1 MRRRMRAIPSGRGSL
16 SVSALCAVAVCLS
29 LWTRVVQSGSLAC
42 SPPAASV
49 QELARRAGVVF
60 EGKLQED
67 ARNGTESPVNASR
80 QVRVRV
86 QQVWQVKAG
95 GLLKDSVV
103 SLVWFEGGR
112 CFQLSTGIRY
122 VFFMEATNDT
132 SVFTAVSPP
141 VETKRTVRKDVSQ
154 VLCQDCAE
162 PKLKDLRS
170 MTVEDGKKT
179 VLKCE
184 IVAGN
189 PAPTIKWY
197 KNGKEL
203 TGKNKPKSIK
213 LKKKKQ
219 GKISELLIRK
229 STEADAGLYTCE
241 AVNNLGKTNT
251 TASLTIKKTATSTTP
266 SAKTSSHVTRC
277 SESERNYCVNGGECY
292 RLEVPPGNVKHLCR
306 CPNEFTG
313 DRCQNYVMASF
324 YKHLGIEFMEAE
336 ELYQKR
342 VLTITGICIALL
354 VVGIMCVVAYCKTK
368 KQRKKLHDRM
378 RQNLRER
385 NAAAKGPQHPHPHPP
400 PENLQLV
407 NHYMPKNTVPPHV
420 HVTDK
425 EVETSLSTNEFTS
438 STHPSTAVSHSSS
451 QCWSNGKAE
460 SVVSDSHAVLVKSSV
475 ENCQHGTSGHRG
487 RLNASGG
494 VHQLSDHLK
503 SSRETQGSCRDSPY
517 SERYVSAMTSP
528 SRLSPVGL
536 LSPATP
542 SSPPSEMSAPLSSLA
557 TSVPSMAASPSGEE
571 ERPLLFRT
579 PPVLR
584 DKSGL
589 NQSGHNLRNSAHYN
603 HGLELA
609 SPLHTVEQEESS
621 QQYQSTAAAS
631 APNSSRTQTALEPV
645 SGSNSESSSSE
656 SETEDERVGE
666 DTPFLGLQNP
676 LAAGSVVLDGLEGSR
691 TNPALLLSPQHD
703 LQSRLTAV
711 MVNQDP
717 IAV

>member
-1 MRRRMRAIPSGRGSL
+1 MKSEVAED
-16 SVSALCAVAVCLS
+16 VSAGLASQEDPLDALSEVTTKESPEEAEEDVAGGSDSSERAPLGCVPVAACCVCLE
-29 LWTRVVQSGSLAC
+29 LERVSNCIRSEKICILPILACLLSLALC
-42 SPPAASV
+42 TAGLKWVFVDKIFEYDPPTHLDPKRIGQDPIISSDFTQNSALVSPSTVTPATPSIPGQPKIFVEGDSTAKT
-49 QELARRAGVVF
+49 F
-60 EGKLQED
+60 E
-67 ARNGTESPVNASR
+67 VH
-80 QVRVRV
+80 
-86 QQVWQVKAG
+86 
-95 GLLKDSVV
+95 
-103 SLVWFEGGR
+103 
-112 CFQLSTGIRY
+112 STK
-122 VFFMEATNDT
+122 VP
-132 SVFTAVSPP
+132 VFTPTAAVTVHTNSVSPP
-141 VETKRTVRKDVSQ
+141 S
-154 VLCQDCAE
+154 
-162 PKLKDLRS
+162 
-170 MTVEDGKKT
+170 
-179 VLKCE
+179 
-184 IVAGN
+184 
-189 PAPTIKWY
+189 
-197 KNGKEL
+197 
-203 TGKNKPKSIK
+203 PKSTFKPIQNGTANQYPSQTLESK
-213 LKKKKQ
+213 D
-219 GKISELLIRK
+219 I
-229 STEADAGLYTCE
+229 
-241 AVNNLGKTNT
+241 VPKT
-251 TASLTIKKTATSTTP
+251 SATGTTP
-266 SAKTSSHVTRC
+266 TAKTSSHVTRC
-277 SESERNYCVNGGECY
+277 SERERNYCVNGGECFT
-292 RLEVPPGNVKHLCR
+292 LEVTPGTIRRLCR

-368 KQRKKLHDRM
+368 KQRKKLHDRL
-378 RQNLRER
+378 RQSLRER
-385 NAAAKGPQHPHPHPP
+385 NAAAKGLQQPHPP

-407 NHYMPKNTVPPHV
+407 NHYMPKNNDPPHV
-420 HVTDK
+420 HVTNK
-425 EVETSLSTNEFTS
+425 EMETSLSTNEFTS
-438 STHPSTAVSHSSS
+438 STHPSTAVTQSSS

-517 SERYVSAMTSP
+517 SERYVSAMTTP

-557 TSVPSMAASPSGEE
+557 TSVPSMAMSPSGEE
-571 ERPLLFRT
+571 ECPLLF
-579 PPVLR
+579 LR

-589 NQSGHNLRNSAHYN
+589 KQSQKSGHNLRNSAHYN
-603 HGLELA
+603 HGLELPSPPA
-609 SPLHTVEQEESS
+609 SPLHIVEHEEYESA
-621 QQYQSTAAAS
+621 QQYQSTAAVS
-631 APNSSRTQTALEPV
+631 APSSPPHSPTAGPRSSRTQPSGQTGPAAALEPV

-656 SETEDERVGE
+656 SETEDERVE
-666 DTPFLGLQNP
+666 EETPFLGLQNP

>member
-1 MRRRMRAIPSGRGSL
+1 MSEKNTSKDGKSGVKKKDKDLERTNKSDN
-16 SVSALCAVAVCLS
+16 
-29 LWTRVVQSGSLAC
+29 
-42 SPPAASV
+42 SP
-49 QELARRAGVVF
+49 Q
-60 EGKLQED
+60 
-67 ARNGTESPVNASR
+67 
-80 QVRVRV
+80 
-86 QQVWQVKAG
+86 
-95 GLLKDSVV
+95 
-103 SLVWFEGGR
+103 
-112 CFQLSTGIRY
+112 
-122 VFFMEATNDT
+122 
-132 SVFTAVSPP
+132 
-141 VETKRTVRKDVSQ
+141 
-154 VLCQDCAE
+154 AE

-189 PAPTIKWY
+189 PAPSIKWY
-197 KNGKEL
+197 KNEKEL
-203 TGKNKPKSIK
+203 AGKNKPKSIK

-251 TASLTIKKTATSTTP
+251 TASLTIRKTATSTTP

-277 SESERNYCVNGGECY
+277 SESERNYCVNGGECFT
-292 RLEVPPGNVKHLCR
+292 LEVTPGNIRRLCR
-306 CPNEFTG
+306 CLPGYTG
-313 DRCQNYVMASF
+313 NRCQTSDPVRVVDP
-324 YKHLGIEFMEAE
+324 KQAE

-368 KQRKKLHDRM
+368 KQRKKLHDRL
-378 RQNLRER
+378 RQSLRER
-385 NAAAKGPQHPHPHPP
+385 NAAAKGPQHPHPP

-407 NHYMPKNTVPPHV
+407 NHYMPKNSVPPHV
-420 HVTDK
+420 HVTNK

-438 STHPSTAVSHSSS
+438 STHLSTAVSHSSS
-451 QCWSNGKAE
+451 QSWSNGKAE
-460 SVVSDSHAVLVKSSV
+460 SVVSASHAVLVKSSV
-475 ENCQHGTSGHRG
+475 ENCRHGTPGHRG
-487 RLNASGG
+487 RLNATGG
-494 VHQLSDHLK
+494 VHQLNDHLK
-503 SSRETQGSCRDSPY
+503 SCRETQGSCRDSPY
-517 SERYVSAMTSP
+517 SERYVSAMTTP

-557 TSVPSMAASPSGEE
+557 TSVPSMATSPSGEE

-579 PPVLR
+579 PPILR

-603 HGLELA
+603 HGLELPSPPA

-631 APNSSRTQTALEPV
+631 GPNSSRTQPSGQTALEPV

-656 SETEDERVGE
+656 SETEE
-666 DTPFLGLQNP
+666 DTPFLGLQSP

-691 TNPALLLSPQHD
+691 TNPALLLSPQRD

-711 MVNQDP
+711 MANQDP

>member
-1 MRRRMRAIPSGRGSL
+1 MKSEAAEDVSAGLASQEAPSDALSEVTTKETPEEAEEDVAGGSDGSESGPL
-16 SVSALCAVAVCLS
+16 GCVPLPVAACCVCLNLERVSNCFRSEKICILPILACLLSLALCTAGLKWVFVDKIFEYEPPTHLDLKRIGQDPIIDSDFTQNSASVSSSTPSTPSVPGQPKVFVEGESTARPFEPPSSKVAV
-29 LWTRVVQSGSLAC
+29 
-42 SPPAASV
+42 
-49 QELARRAGVVF
+49 
-60 EGKLQED
+60 
-67 ARNGTESPVNASR
+67 
-80 QVRVRV
+80 
-86 QQVWQVKAG
+86 
-95 GLLKDSVV
+95 
-103 SLVWFEGGR
+103 
-112 CFQLSTGIRY
+112 
-122 VFFMEATNDT
+122 
-132 SVFTAVSPP
+132 FTPTAAVSPP
-141 VETKRTVRKDVSQ
+141 S
-154 VLCQDCAE
+154 
-162 PKLKDLRS
+162 
-170 MTVEDGKKT
+170 
-179 VLKCE
+179 
-184 IVAGN
+184 
-189 PAPTIKWY
+189 
-197 KNGKEL
+197 
-203 TGKNKPKSIK
+203 PKSTFKPLQNATANQYPTQTLESNDI
-213 LKKKKQ
+213 
-219 GKISELLIRK
+219 
-229 STEADAGLYTCE
+229 
-241 AVNNLGKTNT
+241 VPKT
-251 TASLTIKKTATSTTP
+251 SATSTTP

-292 RLEVPPGNVKHLCR
+292 RLEVPPGNIKHLCR
-306 CPNEFTG
+306 CPSEFTG

-385 NAAAKGPQHPHPHPP
+385 NAAAKGPQHPHPP

-407 NHYMPKNTVPPHV
+407 NRYMPKDTVPPHV
-420 HVTDK
+420 HVMDK
-425 EVETSLSTNEFTS
+425 ELETSLSTNEFTS

-475 ENCQHGTSGHRG
+475 ENCRHGTPGHRG
-487 RLNASGG
+487 RLNATGG
-494 VHQLSDHLK
+494 VHQLNDHLK

-517 SERYVSAMTSP
+517 RERYVSSMTSP

-536 LSPATP
+536 LSPVT
-542 SSPPSEMSAPLSSLA
+542 PSEMSAPLSSLA

-579 PPVLR
+579 PPILR

-609 SPLHTVEQEESS
+609 SPLYTAEQEESS

-645 SGSNSESSSSE
+645 SKSNSESSSSE

-666 DTPFLGLQNP
+666 YTPFLGLQNP
-676 LAAGSVVLDGLEGSR
+676 LATGSVVLDGLEGSR

-711 MVNQDP
+711 MANQDP

>member
-1 MRRRMRAIPSGRGSL
+1 MKSEAAEDVSAGLASQEAPSDALSEVTTKETPEEAEEDVAGGSDGSESGPL
-16 SVSALCAVAVCLS
+16 GCVPLPVAACCVCLNLERVSNCFRSEKICILPILACLLSLALCTAGLKWVFVDKIFEYEPPTHLDLKRIGQDPIIDSDFTQNSASVSSSTPSTPSVPGQPKVFVEGESTARPFEPPSSKVAV
-29 LWTRVVQSGSLAC
+29 
-42 SPPAASV
+42 
-49 QELARRAGVVF
+49 
-60 EGKLQED
+60 
-67 ARNGTESPVNASR
+67 
-80 QVRVRV
+80 
-86 QQVWQVKAG
+86 
-95 GLLKDSVV
+95 
-103 SLVWFEGGR
+103 
-112 CFQLSTGIRY
+112 
-122 VFFMEATNDT
+122 
-132 SVFTAVSPP
+132 FTPTAAVSPP
-141 VETKRTVRKDVSQ
+141 S
-154 VLCQDCAE
+154 
-162 PKLKDLRS
+162 
-170 MTVEDGKKT
+170 
-179 VLKCE
+179 
-184 IVAGN
+184 
-189 PAPTIKWY
+189 
-197 KNGKEL
+197 
-203 TGKNKPKSIK
+203 PKSTFKPLQNATANQYPTQTLESNDI
-213 LKKKKQ
+213 
-219 GKISELLIRK
+219 
-229 STEADAGLYTCE
+229 
-241 AVNNLGKTNT
+241 VPKT
-251 TASLTIKKTATSTTP
+251 SATSTTP

-292 RLEVPPGNVKHLCR
+292 RLEVPPGNIKHLCR
-306 CPNEFTG
+306 CLPGYTG
-313 DRCQNYVMASF
+313 DRCQTTDPVRVIDP
-324 YKHLGIEFMEAE
+324 KQAE

-385 NAAAKGPQHPHPHPP
+385 NAAAKGPQHPHPP

-407 NHYMPKNTVPPHV
+407 NRYMPKDTVPPHV
-420 HVTDK
+420 HVMDK
-425 EVETSLSTNEFTS
+425 ELETSLSTNEFTS

-475 ENCQHGTSGHRG
+475 ENCRHGTPGHRG
-487 RLNASGG
+487 RLNATGG
-494 VHQLSDHLK
+494 VHQLNDHLK

-517 SERYVSAMTSP
+517 RERYVSSMTSP

-536 LSPATP
+536 LSPVT
-542 SSPPSEMSAPLSSLA
+542 PSEMSAPLSSLA

-579 PPVLR
+579 PPILR

-609 SPLHTVEQEESS
+609 SPLYTAEQEESS

-645 SGSNSESSSSE
+645 SKSNSESSSSE

-666 DTPFLGLQNP
+666 YTPFLGLQNP
-676 LAAGSVVLDGLEGSR
+676 LATGSVVLDGLEGSR

-711 MVNQDP
+711 MANQDP

>member
-1 MRRRMRAIPSGRGSL
+1 MRAIPSRRGSL
-16 SVSALCAVAVCLS
+16 SVSALCGAAVCLS
-29 LWTRVVQSGSLAC
+29 LWTRVVRSGSLAC

-60 EGKLQED
+60 EGKLQEE
-67 ARNGTESPVNASR
+67 ARNRTESPVNASR

-122 VFFMEATNDT
+122 MFFMEATNDT
-132 SVFTAVSPP
+132 SVFTAVFPP
-141 VETKRTVRKDVSQ
+141 VATKRTVRKDVSQ

-170 MTVEDGKKT
+170 VTVEDGKKT

-189 PAPTIKWY
+189 PAPSIKWY

-203 TGKNKPKSIK
+203 AGKNKPKSIK

-251 TASLTIKKTATSTTP
+251 TASLTIRKTATSTTP

-277 SESERNYCVNGGECY
+277 SETERNYCVNGGECFT
-292 RLEVPPGNVKHLCR
+292 LEVTPGNIRRLCR
-306 CPNEFTG
+306 CLPGYTG
-313 DRCQNYVMASF
+313 NRCQSTDPVRVVDP
-324 YKHLGIEFMEAE
+324 KPE

-368 KQRKKLHDRM
+368 KQRKKLHDRL
-378 RQNLRER
+378 RQSLRER

-425 EVETSLSTNEFTS
+425 EVETSLSTNDFT
-438 STHPSTAVSHSSS
+438 STHPSTAVTHSSS

-475 ENCQHGTSGHRG
+475 ENCRHGTPGHRG
-487 RLNASGG
+487 RLNATGG
-494 VHQLSDHLK
+494 VHQLNDHLK

-517 SERYVSAMTSP
+517 SERYVSAMTTP

-536 LSPATP
+536 LSPVTP

-579 PPVLR
+579 PPILR
-584 DKSGL
+584 DKSGS

-603 HGLELA
+603 HGLELPSPPA

-621 QQYQSTAAAS
+621 QQNQSTAVAS
-631 APNSSRTQTALEPV
+631 APNSSRTHPSVPAAPEPV
-645 SGSNSESSSSE
+645 SVSNSESSSSE

-666 DTPFLGLQNP
+666 DTPFLGLQSP

-691 TNPALLLSPQHD
+691 TNPALHLSPQHD

>member
-1 MRRRMRAIPSGRGSL
+1 MKSEVAED
-16 SVSALCAVAVCLS
+16 VSAGLASQEDPLDALSEVTTKESPEEAEEDVAGGSDSSERAPLGCVPVAACCVCLE
-29 LWTRVVQSGSLAC
+29 LERVSNCIRSEKICILPILACLLSLALC
-42 SPPAASV
+42 TAGLKWVFVDKIFEYDPPTHLDPKRIGQDPIISSDFTQNSALVSPSTVTPATPSIPGQPKIFVEGDSTAKT
-49 QELARRAGVVF
+49 F
-60 EGKLQED
+60 E
-67 ARNGTESPVNASR
+67 VH
-80 QVRVRV
+80 
-86 QQVWQVKAG
+86 
-95 GLLKDSVV
+95 
-103 SLVWFEGGR
+103 
-112 CFQLSTGIRY
+112 STK
-122 VFFMEATNDT
+122 VP
-132 SVFTAVSPP
+132 VFTPTAAVTVHTNSVSPP
-141 VETKRTVRKDVSQ
+141 S
-154 VLCQDCAE
+154 
-162 PKLKDLRS
+162 
-170 MTVEDGKKT
+170 
-179 VLKCE
+179 
-184 IVAGN
+184 
-189 PAPTIKWY
+189 
-197 KNGKEL
+197 
-203 TGKNKPKSIK
+203 PKSTFKPIQNGTANQYPSQTLESK
-213 LKKKKQ
+213 D
-219 GKISELLIRK
+219 I
-229 STEADAGLYTCE
+229 
-241 AVNNLGKTNT
+241 VPKT
-251 TASLTIKKTATSTTP
+251 SATGTTP
-266 SAKTSSHVTRC
+266 TAKTSSHVTRC
-277 SESERNYCVNGGECY
+277 SERERNYCVNGGECFT
-292 RLEVPPGNVKHLCR
+292 LEVTPGTIRRLCR

-324 YKHLGIEFMEAE
+324 YKAE

-368 KQRKKLHDRM
+368 KQRKKLHDRL
-378 RQNLRER
+378 RQSLRER
-385 NAAAKGPQHPHPHPP
+385 NAAAKGLQQPHPP

-407 NHYMPKNTVPPHV
+407 NHYMPKNNDPPHV
-420 HVTDK
+420 HVTNK
-425 EVETSLSTNEFTS
+425 EMETSLSTNEFTS
-438 STHPSTAVSHSSS
+438 STHPSTAVTQSSS

-517 SERYVSAMTSP
+517 SERYVSAMTTP

-557 TSVPSMAASPSGEE
+557 TSVPSMAMSPSGEE
-571 ERPLLFRT
+571 ECPLLF
-579 PPVLR
+579 LR

-589 NQSGHNLRNSAHYN
+589 KQSQKSGHNLRNSAHYN
-603 HGLELA
+603 HGLELPSPPA
-609 SPLHTVEQEESS
+609 SPLHIVEHEEYESA

-631 APNSSRTQTALEPV
+631 APSSPPHSPTAGPRSSRTQPSGQTGPAAALEPV

-656 SETEDERVGE
+656 SETEDERVE
-666 DTPFLGLQNP
+666 EETPFLGLQNP